1 MTATMPQI
9 VMMELRII
17 WMTAGKLFL
26 LPLQPAASMT
36 DAGALLLH
44 TSPVALD
51 PPAVEPLVVL
61 ELSVFEPPTSAPSL
75 FVAWIVGVKSASDR
89 KIVIIKVIMVKR
101 DFLMVE
107 MVFMYLL

>member
-1 MTATMPQI
+1 M
-9 VMMELRII
+9 I
-17 WMTAGKLFL
+17 WMTVGRPFL
-26 LPLQPAASMT
+26 LPLQPAASLT

-75 FVAWIVGVKSASDR
+75 FVAWIVGVKSASER
-89 KIVIIKVIMVKR
+89 QIVIDRVKMVKR
-101 DFLMVE
+101 GFLMIE